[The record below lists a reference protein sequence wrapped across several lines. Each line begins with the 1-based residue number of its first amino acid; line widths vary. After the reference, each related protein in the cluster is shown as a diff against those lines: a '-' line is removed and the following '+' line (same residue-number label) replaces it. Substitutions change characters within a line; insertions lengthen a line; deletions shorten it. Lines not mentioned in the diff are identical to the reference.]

1 MGFIISKSLCI
12 AVQGGYFFMHK
23 TIIVTNKVKQIMY
36 STQTPPF
43 IRVVLRPPPVA
54 EKGSLALSEITSI
67 RKCIYAQRDT
77 TIFQTGQPP
86 PFPYRVILTNILFVF
101 KTEVCVLKNKNSVC
115 KHTPKQIDIIKN

>member
-1 MGFIISKSLCI
+1 
-12 AVQGGYFFMHK
+12 MHK

-54 EKGSLALSEITSI
+54 EKGSIALFEITSI
-67 RKCIYAQRDT
+67 RKCVYAQRDT

-86 PFPYRVILTNILFVF
+86 FPYKVIISNILFMF
-101 KTEVCVLKNKNSVC
+101 KCLLYIT
-115 KHTPKQIDIIKN
+115 

>member
-1 MGFIISKSLCI
+1 
-12 AVQGGYFFMHK
+12 MHK

-54 EKGSLALSEITSI
+54 EKGSIALSEITSI

-86 PFPYRVILTNILFVF
+86 PFPYQTIISNVFLVF
-101 KTEVCVLKNKNSVC
+101 KWAALRKNLFAGFTLQSFCV
-115 KHTPKQIDIIKN
+115 TIIWV

>member
-1 MGFIISKSLCI
+1 
-12 AVQGGYFFMHK
+12 MHK

-67 RKCIYAQRDT
+67 RALLFGYKIYSRL
-77 TIFQTGQPP
+77 
-86 PFPYRVILTNILFVF
+86 ILPISL
-101 KTEVCVLKNKNSVC
+101 
-115 KHTPKQIDIIKN
+115 

>member
-1 MGFIISKSLCI
+1 M

-43 IRVVLRPPPVA
+43 IR
-54 EKGSLALSEITSI
+54 ESK
-67 RKCIYAQRDT
+67 
-77 TIFQTGQPP
+77 QPP

-101 KTEVCVLKNKNSVC
+101 KTEVCVL
-115 KHTPKQIDIIKN
+115 

>member
-1 MGFIISKSLCI
+1 M
-12 AVQGGYFFMHK
+12 AVQGGYFFMVN
-23 TIIVTNKVKQIMY
+23 TIKNVKITITAMY

-54 EKGSLALSEITSI
+54 EKGSIALSEITSI
-67 RKCIYAQRDT
+67 RKCVYAQRDT

-101 KTEVCVLKNKNSVC
+101 KTEVCVL
-115 KHTPKQIDIIKN
+115 

>member
-1 MGFIISKSLCI
+1 
-12 AVQGGYFFMHK
+12 MHK

-54 EKGSLALSEITSI
+54 EKGSIALFEITSI
-67 RKCIYAQRDT
+67 RKCVYAQRDT

-86 PFPYRVILTNILFVF
+86 FPYKVIISNILFMF
-101 KTEVCVLKNKNSVC
+101 KTEVCVL
-115 KHTPKQIDIIKN
+115 

>member
-1 MGFIISKSLCI
+1 M

-23 TIIVTNKVKQIMY
+23 TIIVTNKVKQTMY

-54 EKGSLALSEITSI
+54 EKGSIALSEITSI

-86 PFPYRVILTNILFVF
+86 PFPYRVIFTNILFVF
-101 KTEVCVLKNKNSVC
+101 KTEVCVL
-115 KHTPKQIDIIKN
+115 